1 MSSIKVECVI
11 KEKTEIGESPVW
23 EEKDSSLLYV
33 DITGQRVSR
42 WNSLT
47 SQIESIATGKPEDK
61 FSVGFQWTWWICN
74 QIYTSV
80 ATLKVMYSMFSA
92 CILFKDAL
100 DIGSSGISCIYVIV
114 VYTLMPYLLSAQR
127 TL

>member
-61 FSVGFQWTWWICN
+61 FSVGFQ
-74 QIYTSV
+74 
-80 ATLKVMYSMFSA
+80 
-92 CILFKDAL
+92 
-100 DIGSSGISCIYVIV
+100 
-114 VYTLMPYLLSAQR
+114 
-127 TL
+127 

>member
-33 DITGQRVSR
+33 DIAGQRVSR

-47 SQIESIATGKPEDK
+47 SQIESIATGKPEDISLVWAA
-61 FSVGFQWTWWICN
+61 FS
-74 QIYTSV
+74 
-80 ATLKVMYSMFSA
+80 LSMNLVNMQPNVYLSHFKSNVFNVFGLHFIQR
-92 CILFKDAL
+92 CIRHWFKWD
-100 DIGSSGISCIYVIV
+100 
-114 VYTLMPYLLSAQR
+114 
-127 TL
+127 